1 MTDRSVSIGVQ
12 GASGALRMPLYHQI
26 FLILR
31 QQIMDG
37 LHEYDALIQGEQE
50 LAETYDVSRI
60 TANRALD
67 ELAAEGLVVRERGRG
82 TRVRYKPKARAYQAS
97 MDGLLENLI
106 AMGLET
112 EVKLLSFG
120 YVPAAEEVAAALSC
134 PIGQEVQ
141 RSVRV
146 RSVEGQ
152 PFSFLTTFVPA
163 EIGRRY
169 GAEDLANKPLLSLLE
184 RGGIQVDA
192 ANQLISATLADA
204 EVAGHLGVEAGSA
217 LLKINRI
224 VRDRDGRP
232 VEYIT
237 ALYRPDQYQY
247 RMVLSRVQGE
257 THNTWTPSQDA
268 ATTAAE

>member
-1 MTDRSVSIGVQ
+1 MADRVVSAGIEGV
-12 GASGALRMPLYHQI
+12 SGALRMPLYHQI

-31 QQIMDG
+31 QQITDG
-37 LHEYDALIQGEQE
+37 LHEYDALIPGEQE

-60 TANRALD
+60 TAKRALD

-82 TRVRYKPKARAYQAS
+82 TRVRYRPKARAFQSS

-112 EVKLLSFG
+112 KVKLISFG
-120 YVPAAEEVAAALSC
+120 YVPANEEVAAALSC

-141 RSVRV
+141 RSVRM
-146 RSVEGQ
+146 RSVEGK
-152 PFSFLTTFVPA
+152 PFSFLTTYVPA
-163 EIGRRY
+163 DIGRRY
-169 GAEDLANKPLLSLLE
+169 DASDLANKPLLSLLE
-184 RGGIQVDA
+184 RSGVQVDA
-192 ANQLISATLADA
+192 ASQAISATLADPG
-204 EVAGHLGVEAGSA
+204 VAGHLGISAGSA

-224 VRDRDGRP
+224 VKDREGRP

-268 ATTAAE
+268 ATTAKD

>member
-1 MTDRSVSIGVQ
+1 MTDRPIKMSVQ

-26 FLILR
+26 YLILR

-50 LAETYDVSRI
+50 LGETYDVSRI
-60 TANRALD
+60 TAKRALD
-67 ELAAEGLVVRERGRG
+67 ELAAEGLVIRERGRG
-82 TRVRYKPKARAYQAS
+82 TRVRYRPKARTYKAS

-112 EVKLLSFG
+112 EVNLLSFE
-120 YVPAAEEVAAALSC
+120 YVPASEEVAAALSC

-152 PFSFLTTFVPA
+152 PFSFLTTFIPA
-163 EIGRRY
+163 DIGRHY
-169 GAEDLANKPLLSLLE
+169 GAEDLADKPLLSLLE
-184 RGGIQVDA
+184 RSGIQVDA
-192 ANQLISATLADA
+192 ASQAISATLADA
-204 EVAGHLGVEAGSA
+204 EVAGNLGIEAGAA

-224 VRDRDGRP
+224 VRDRGGRP
-232 VEYIT
+232 VESIT

-247 RMVLSRVQGE
+247 RMVLSRVRGE
-257 THNTWTPSQDA
+257 MHNTWTPREDT
-268 ATTAAE
+268 ATTAMK

>member
-1 MTDRSVSIGVQ
+1 M
-12 GASGALRMPLYHQI
+12 
-26 FLILR
+26 
-31 QQIMDG
+31 
-37 LHEYDALIQGEQE
+37 
-50 LAETYDVSRI
+50 
-60 TANRALD
+60 
-67 ELAAEGLVVRERGRG
+67 
-82 TRVRYKPKARAYQAS
+82 
-97 MDGLLENLI
+97 
-106 AMGLET
+106 
-112 EVKLLSFG
+112 
-120 YVPAAEEVAAALSC
+120 
-134 PIGQEVQ
+134 
-141 RSVRV
+141 
-146 RSVEGQ
+146 
-152 PFSFLTTFVPA
+152 
-163 EIGRRY
+163 
-169 GAEDLANKPLLSLLE
+169 LSLLE

>member
-60 TANRALD
+60 TAKRALD

-120 YVPAAEEVAAALSC
+120 FPFSPPSSPPRSAAATAPRIWRTSRC
-134 PIGQEVQ
+134 CRCWSAAAF
-141 RSVRV
+141 RSMPPT
-146 RSVEGQ
+146 S
-152 PFSFLTTFVPA
+152 
-163 EIGRRY
+163 
-169 GAEDLANKPLLSLLE
+169 
-184 RGGIQVDA
+184 
-192 ANQLISATLADA
+192 
-204 EVAGHLGVEAGSA
+204 
-217 LLKINRI
+217 
-224 VRDRDGRP
+224 
-232 VEYIT
+232 
-237 ALYRPDQYQY
+237 
-247 RMVLSRVQGE
+247 
-257 THNTWTPSQDA
+257 
-268 ATTAAE
+268 